1 MDHGEDQTE
10 RTGEPASEPTID
22 ARGERDAGL
31 ASDWAVEP
39 WFGDAQDVRRL
50 VKRNFF
56 GAGLAALLLLY
67 FGFVEYQLGERDE
80 FKAFELGEMLFIY
93 GLRTGGSLMAAVA
106 LVSMSG
112 RPAALLADALV
123 SIAVGI
129 CLIAAAVLMSF
140 EGGMDWIIVIV
151 GALIIAAGIRSGRLW
166 AQIFRWQSRPHA
178 GESPVEPEN
187 A

>member
-80 FKAFELGEMLFIY
+80 FKAFELGEMLFI
-93 GLRTGGSLMAAVA
+93 
-106 LVSMSG
+106 
-112 RPAALLADALV
+112 
-123 SIAVGI
+123 
-129 CLIAAAVLMSF
+129 
-140 EGGMDWIIVIV
+140 
-151 GALIIAAGIRSGRLW
+151 
-166 AQIFRWQSRPHA
+166 
-178 GESPVEPEN
+178 
-187 A
+187 